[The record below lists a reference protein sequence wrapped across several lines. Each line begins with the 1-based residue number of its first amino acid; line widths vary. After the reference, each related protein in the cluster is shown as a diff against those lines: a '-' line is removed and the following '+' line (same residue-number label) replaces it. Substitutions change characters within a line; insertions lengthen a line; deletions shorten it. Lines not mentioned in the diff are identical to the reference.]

1 MKGQKRIRDYGIK
14 IGELEP
20 GKLNAITDIQGICV
34 GHQTMDHDCA
44 KTGVTVVI
52 PSKLNI
58 FKNKLLA
65 ACNVINGFGKSIGTV
80 QIEELG
86 TLETPIAMTNTLS
99 TGIVTDALV
108 QYMLENNPDIGL
120 ETGTVNPVVCECN
133 DGNLNHIR
141 KSNVKQKDLYDA
153 IENAKVE
160 FLEGDVGAGKGM
172 RCLGLKGGIGTSSRV
187 LHFDEK
193 PYHVGALVLS
203 NFGTLKDLVVD
214 GIPAGKIILNQM
226 KMEDHP
232 IKEQGSIITLIATD
246 IPLSERQLKRMAK
259 RASIGIIRTG
269 GYIASGSGEI
279 AFAFTTANQVSHEM
293 KDDLIDIRML
303 HEDNLNLVFRAVAD
317 SVEESILNSM
327 VCAKTTVGRDGN
339 TAISLSEY
347 MEEILKFRQD
357 ERETVNL

>member
-20 GKLNAITDIQGICV
+20 GRLNAITDIQGIRV
-34 GHQTMDHDCA
+34 GHQTMDHDSA

-52 PSKLNI
+52 PSSENI
-58 FKNKLLA
+58 FKNKLMA
-65 ACNVINGFGKSIGTV
+65 ACNITNGFGKSIGTV

-86 TLETPIAMTNTLS
+86 TLETPIAMTNTMS

-108 QYMLENNPDIGL
+108 QYMLESNPDIGL

-141 KSNVKQKDLYDA
+141 KSNVKQKNLYDA
-153 IENAKVE
+153 IGNAEVE
-160 FLEGDVGAGKGM
+160 FFEGDVGAGKGM
-172 RCLGLKGGIGTSSRV
+172 RCLGLKGGIGTSSRI
-187 LHFDEK
+187 LQFEGK

-203 NFGTLKDLVVD
+203 NFGALRDLVID
-214 GIPAGKIILNQM
+214 GIPAGRIILNQTEV
-226 KMEDHP
+226 KDQP

-246 IPLSERQLKRMAK
+246 IPMTERQLKRVAK
-259 RASIGIIRTG
+259 RASVGIIRTG

-279 AFAFTTANQVSHEM
+279 AFAFTTANPVPHEM
-293 KDDLIDIRML
+293 KSDMIEIRML

-317 SVEESILNSM
+317 TVEESILNSM

-339 TAISLSEY
+339 TAISLGEY
-347 MEEILKFRQD
+347 MEAILKFR
-357 ERETVNL
+357 